1 MFFSFI
7 KKIIF
12 LRFMLVEIYGYAALM
27 CGKAVPFRES
37 LLKDFV
43 ATPQQRHSRKIS
55 KSKHY
60 GKSETFRTSGG
71 KAAKT
76 VAQSKIFKLTQIVI
90 LFCYICTSLL
100 AQTQAMNEP
109 KLLVRYVDQTNGMT
123 ADEAVAFALAN
134 NGELIALR
142 KELEAAQ
149 AMVKQ
154 ARARANP
161 SLEINGARQIG
172 GKDNNVM
179 VQGSLPLELGGRRS
193 TRILIAE
200 REVTVR
206 EKAIADRER
215 ILSAEVR
222 AKFGEALAQTLKLKL
237 TDELLDAAQRGFQL
251 VKARVDEGKTAPL
264 EQNMTLV
271 EVNRLRSMREGD
283 AGKVEVAMLELRNML
298 GMKPEEPLRLRGDF
312 NNLIEPLP
320 SIAEE
325 TIRALQTRPD
335 LQAMRAMEELAEAQ
349 IKQARAEGRFDASL
363 TAGYQRMNN
372 SFPVSGVDDTGQL
385 RPVQDVF
392 HYWTFGV
399 MIQLPVRN
407 RNQGAIE
414 AATANAEAAKQRR
427 EFAELTVRRE
437 VASAF
442 VSYERAA
449 RAMEIFR
456 VGVRE
461 QAFANLDVVRLT
473 YEYGARTL
481 IDYLVEQRRYIEL
494 ENSFIDSQ
502 LEVYLA
508 RVEMMRATATTEF
521 IKK

>member
-1 MFFSFI
+1 
-7 KKIIF
+7 
-12 LRFMLVEIYGYAALM
+12 
-27 CGKAVPFRES
+27 
-37 LLKDFV
+37 
-43 ATPQQRHSRKIS
+43 
-55 KSKHY
+55 
-60 GKSETFRTSGG
+60 
-71 KAAKT
+71 
-76 VAQSKIFKLTQIVI
+76 
-90 LFCYICTSLL
+90 
-100 AQTQAMNEP
+100 
-109 KLLVRYVDQTNGMT
+109 
-123 ADEAVAFALAN
+123 
-134 NGELIALR
+134 
-142 KELEAAQ
+142 
-149 AMVKQ
+149 
-154 ARARANP
+154 
-161 SLEINGARQIG
+161 
-172 GKDNNVM
+172 
-179 VQGSLPLELGGRRS
+179 
-193 TRILIAE
+193 
-200 REVTVR
+200 
-206 EKAIADRER
+206 
-215 ILSAEVR
+215 
-222 AKFGEALAQTLKLKL
+222 
-237 TDELLDAAQRGFQL
+237 
-251 VKARVDEGKTAPL
+251 
-264 EQNMTLV
+264 
-271 EVNRLRSMREGD
+271 
-283 AGKVEVAMLELRNML
+283 MLELRNML